1 MELQKNLT
9 IQESQQLERCEV
21 VIKQGLETFV
31 EVGQALMTIRDKRL
45 YRADFGTFDD
55 YCRDRWGIAR
65 RTVYQYIDASSVV
78 ENVRHG
84 AQSTLPVNERQARPL
99 TKLEPEVQREA
110 WAQVVEENKDNPESI
125 TAKKVAEV
133 ANEWKSVSDEVK
145 AVKAEPLFQAKT
157 EKEIIEEAKRLKEER
172 KQAYKEKMQNRIEEK
187 AKEPLSKE
195 EAEILEKLKAGE
207 TVVINI
213 NKHFAVLK
221 YAKDNDLYQQ
231 IDRYSEWGNPFHLN
245 SDGDRDHVCDA
256 YARYYQDK
264 KSLHPKIKTLKG
276 KALGCHCH
284 PLRCHGDELKKL
296 ADNED

>member
-1 MELQKNLT
+1 M
-9 IQESQQLERCEV
+9 
-21 VIKQGLETFV
+21 
-31 EVGQALMTIRDKRL
+31 
-45 YRADFGTFDD
+45 
-55 YCRDRWGIAR
+55 
-65 RTVYQYIDASSVV
+65 IDAAGVV
-78 ENVRHG
+78 SNVSNWT
-84 AQSTLPVNERQARPL
+84 QTVPKTESQARPL

-110 WAQVVEENKDNPESI
+110 WSQVVEENKDNPESI

-133 ANEWKSVSDEVK
+133 AKEWKPVSDEVK

-195 EAEILEKLKAGE
+195 EAEILEKLKTGE

-221 YAKDNDLYQQ
+221 YAKDNGLYQQ

-245 SDGDRDHVCDA
+245 SDGDRDHVCDS

-264 KSLHPKIKTLKG
+264 KSLHPKIGSLKG

-284 PLRCHGDELKKL
+284 PQRCHGHELKRI
-296 ADNED
+296 ADEN

>member
-1 MELQKNLT
+1 MELQNKLT
-9 IQESQQLERCEV
+9 ATETNELERCEI

-45 YRADFGTFDD
+45 YRLQYTTFED
-55 YCRDRWGIAR
+55 YCRERWGMSRPRAYEMIGA
-65 RTVYQYIDASSVV
+65 AKVV
-78 ENVRHG
+78 GNLS
-84 AQSTLPVNERQARPL
+84 AMADIPTSERQARPL

-110 WAQVVEENKDNPESI
+110 WAQVVEENKDRPENI
-125 TAKKVAEV
+125 TAKKVQEV
-133 ANEWKSVSDEVK
+133 AKEWEPVSNKVK

-157 EKEIIEEAKRLKEER
+157 EKEIIQEAKRLKEER

-187 AKEPLSKE
+187 AKEPISDEELQILKE
-195 EAEILEKLKAGE
+195 LKAGK

-213 NKHFAVLK
+213 NRHFSVLK
-221 YAKDNDLYQQ
+221 YAKDNGLYQQ
-231 IDRYSEWGNPFHLN
+231 IDRYSEWGNPFHVG

-264 KSLHPKIKTLKG
+264 KSLHPKISSLKG

-284 PLRCHGDELKKL
+284 PQRCHGHELKRI
-296 ADNED
+296 ADEN